1 MHFKKVGSLEGQ
13 EKVVLVEAI
22 VDLQGHEYFKL
33 VILLELTKLPRNV
46 YYYHL
51 KNLNS
56 KISMDKEIN
65 EAITKIV
72 LIHK

>member
-33 VILLELTKLPRNV
+33 VILLEVTKLPRNV